1 LSPSWYAY
9 KPVHCTR
16 TTNPT
21 KRIIFFSMRQDL
33 ISAQQSGVAR
43 ARNFRSPKST
53 TTCSP
58 PRTPLSQPCSL
69 LLGAAAGIGHA
80 LVAAW
85 LVHYFHGEPSDGRW
99 IRRASP
105 TTRRAPS
112 SGERA
117 LHNDAEAKRTEWRTR
132 RRGPGPGNSTRP
144 ACLSLSITSCSGPVH
159 GHIGQ
164 VQPTQRLSRD
174 KATSIRWSGGLFPV
188 KPSC

>member
-1 LSPSWYAY
+1 
-9 KPVHCTR
+9 
-16 TTNPT
+16 
-21 KRIIFFSMRQDL
+21 M
-33 ISAQQSGVAR
+33 AR

-132 RRGPGPGNSTRP
+132 RRGPRAREYYAAG
-144 ACLSLSITSCSGPVH
+144 LSLSIVSCSGPVH

-174 KATSIRWSGGLFPV
+174 KATSIRWSGGTFPCKTLLLIGYSVTHVKLPVFLFLNALI
-188 KPSC
+188 STTSE